1 MNNSTLPYWLT
12 FAVLLAALYGGFKW
26 YQVQRYQSGGGA
38 SYENGAL
45 ELPPLAD
52 FELTERSGKT
62 FHSAD
67 MKGKVWVVSFF
78 FSSCTGT
85 CSRLNAGLSELSR
98 RPEAKDVTFVS
109 ITVDPVTDTLP
120 VLQAYA
126 DRHHADPNRWLFC
139 RADDFDYIKR
149 LADDVLH
156 VGVMYQGHKDY
167 AVIIDKSGKIA
178 DMFNAVSTS
187 DSERG
192 MKVIQ
197 KCLAEPYQP
206 DSKLTQRAGA
216 SMPPESKAF
225 APKEQSTTQAMA
237 PKSKDA
243 A

>member
-26 YQVQRYQSGGGA
+26 YQVERYHAAGAA
-38 SYENGAL
+38 SYEEGGL
-45 ELPPLAD
+45 DLPPLTD

-62 FHSAD
+62 FRSAD

-85 CSRLNAGLSELSR
+85 CSRLNAGIAELSR

-109 ITVDPVTDTLP
+109 ITVDPVTDTLTK
-120 VLQAYA
+120 LREYA
-126 DRHHADPNRWLFC
+126 DRHHADPDRWLFC

-167 AVIIDKSGKIA
+167 AVIIDRNGKIA

-192 MKVIQ
+192 MKIIQ
-197 KCLAEPYQP
+197 KCLAEPAK
-206 DSKLTQRAGA
+206 SEAKLTQQTDSPASPAPAAAASQANEGA
-216 SMPPESKAF
+216 AVK
-225 APKEQSTTQAMA
+225 PKE
-237 PKSKDA
+237 A

>member
-26 YQVQRYQSGGGA
+26 YQVQRYQSAGVA
-38 SYENGAL
+38 SHEGL
-45 ELPPLAD
+45 DLPPLTN

-62 FHSAD
+62 FRSAD

-109 ITVDPVTDTLP
+109 ITVDPMPDTLP

-126 DRHHADPNRWLFC
+126 DRHHADPDRWLFC

-149 LADDVLH
+149 MADDVLH

-206 DSKLTQRAGA
+206 DAKLTQRAGA
-216 SMPPESKAF
+216 SSAPAAAPSSK
-225 APKEQSTTQAMA
+225 E
-237 PKSKDA
+237 A